1 MRAEGKDGGRQD
13 RDLCGQKGRD
23 VAGRTHCTLSS
34 VSCLLATSTTR
45 RAAVSV
51 REL

>member
-1 MRAEGKDGGRQD
+1 MWGFLLQGGMLAHSVPCESEGM
-13 RDLCGQKGRD
+13 
-23 VAGRTHCTLSS
+23 GRTHCTLSS
-34 VSCLLATSTTR
+34 VACFLATSTTR